1 MIVYVAHVRTESSDH
16 YTWVYDYEPT
26 RKEVIARLWRMEQAE
41 SLEFYI
47 DTTCVSINKE
57 TVTTR

>member
-1 MIVYVAHVRTESSDH
+1 VIVYVAHVQTESSDH

-26 RKEVIARLWRMEQAE
+26 RSEVIARLWRHEGCE

-47 DTTCVSINKE
+47 DTTSVRINKE
-57 TVTTR
+57 TVITR